1 MTDEAEAQ
9 AIQYEDT
16 FSQTI
21 VVNCALVIV
30 VLVIFG
36 IVKAI
41 FPSVF
46 MPLVQTNRSHWIRQI
61 VAMPLS
67 TYVQRGNFAV
77 FFAVF
82 QSLLIQLFLMI
93 LPLICCILIPV
104 YYFGGSQEVN
114 PKTFWS
120 RIQITMVEDGSIFC
134 LVPVLMCL
142 MLSILLMKFYKE
154 F

>member
-21 VVNCALVIV
+21 VVNCALVVV

-67 TYVQRGNFAV
+67 TYA
-77 FFAVF
+77 
-82 QSLLIQLFLMI
+82 
-93 LPLICCILIPV
+93 
-104 YYFGGSQEVN
+104 
-114 PKTFWS
+114 
-120 RIQITMVEDGSIFC
+120 
-134 LVPVLMCL
+134 
-142 MLSILLMKFYKE
+142 
-154 F
+154 